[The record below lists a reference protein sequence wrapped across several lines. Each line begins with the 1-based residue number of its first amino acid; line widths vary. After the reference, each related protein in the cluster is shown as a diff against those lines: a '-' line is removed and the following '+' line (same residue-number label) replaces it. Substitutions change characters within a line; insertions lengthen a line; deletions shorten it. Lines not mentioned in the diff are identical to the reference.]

1 MEANAMQRLFTV
13 LSIAVVSGL
22 ALTGC
27 PEKKAEKE
35 DPATPDTPA
44 AADEPAPADEKKAEE
59 KKEEKKEEPAK
70 EEGGW

>member
-1 MEANAMQRLFTV
+1 MQRLFTV

-44 AADEPAPADEKKAEE
+44 AADEPAAPADEKKAEE

>member
-1 MEANAMQRLFTV
+1 VEANDMQRLFTV
-13 LSIAVVSGL
+13 FSIAMVSGL

-35 DPATPDTPA
+35 EPATPDTPA
-44 AADEPAPADEKKAEE
+44 AEAPAEEKKAEE

>member
-1 MEANAMQRLFTV
+1 MQRLFTV
-13 LSIAVVSGL
+13 LSVAVVSGL

-35 DPATPDTPA
+35 EPATPDTPA
-44 AADEPAPADEKKAEE
+44 AADQAPADEKKAEE
-59 KKEEKKEEPAK
+59 KKEDSKEEPEK

>member
-1 MEANAMQRLFTV
+1 MQRFFPV
-13 LSIAVVSGL
+13 LSVAIVSSL

-35 DPATPDTPA
+35 EPATPDMPS
-44 AADEPAPADEKKAEE
+44 AADQSGAEEKKADE
-59 KKEEKKEEPAK
+59 KKEEKKEEPAAKDK

>member
-1 MEANAMQRLFTV
+1 MHRSFTV
-13 LSIAVVSGL
+13 LSLMMISGL

-35 DPATPDTPA
+35 EPATPDTPA
-44 AADEPAPADEKKAEE
+44 AEPAAAGEEKKAEE
-59 KKEEKKEEPAK
+59 KAEEKKEEPAK

>member
-1 MEANAMQRLFTV
+1 MQRLFTV
-13 LSIAVVSGL
+13 LSIALVSGL

-35 DPATPDTPA
+35 EPATPDMPA
-44 AADEPAPADEKKAEE
+44 AADSDPAEEKSDEKAEE
-59 KKEEKKEEPAK
+59 KPEDKEEPAK

>member
-1 MEANAMQRLFTV
+1 MQRFVTV
-13 LSIAVVSGL
+13 LALAVLSGL

-27 PEKKAEKE
+27 PDKSATKE
-35 DPATPDTPA
+35 EPATPDTPA
-44 AADEPAPADEKKAEE
+44 AADQAGAEEPKAEE

>member
-1 MEANAMQRLFTV
+1 MQRSLTV
-13 LSIAVVSGL
+13 LSLAILSAF

-35 DPATPDTPA
+35 EPATPDMPA
-44 AADEPAPADEKKAEE
+44 AADQAGADEKKADE
-59 KKEEKKEEPAK
+59 KKEEKKDEPAKEK